1 MKNSLKT
8 LQRIQKFN
16 IDEQRKILVDLQT
29 KQDQLKVE
37 FARLNQNYEAE
48 KAYAVQHPGLGN
60 FGAFVKHYL
69 EKKEA
74 LESAIDKMQQAIEEV
89 RDRIADM
96 FKEQKTYEIVDDN
109 RRKRE
114 IKEENDKEQKMLDE
128 VGTNTYIKK
137 HEAGAEN

>member
-29 KQDQLKVE
+29 KQDQLKIE
-37 FARLNQNYEAE
+37 LARLNQGYESEKNYA
-48 KAYAVQHPGLGN
+48 AQHPGWGN
-60 FGAFVKHYL
+60 FGAYVKRYL
-69 EKKEA
+69 EKKET
-74 LESAIDKMQQAIEEV
+74 LEAAIAQMQQAIEEV

-114 IKEENDKEQKMLDE
+114 IKEENNKEQKMLDE

-137 HEAGAEN
+137 HESNN

>member
-60 FGAFVKHYL
+60 FGAFVKRYL

-74 LESAIDKMQQAIEEV
+74 LETAIDKMQQAIEEV

-137 HEAGAEN
+137 HEAGAQN

>member
-8 LQRIQKFN
+8 LQRLQKFN

-37 FARLNQNYEAE
+37 FARLNQSYEVE

-60 FGAFVKHYL
+60 FGAYVKRYL
-69 EKKEA
+69 EKKEI
-74 LESAIDKMQQAIEEV
+74 LEAAIDKMQQAIEEV
-89 RDRIADM
+89 RDKIADM

-109 RRKRE
+109 RRKQK

-137 HEAGAEN
+137 HEAEAEN

>member
-48 KAYAVQHPGLGN
+48 KTYAVQHPGLGN
-60 FGAFVKHYL
+60 FGAFVKRYL

-74 LESAIDKMQQAIEEV
+74 LETAIDKMQQAIEEV

-96 FKEQKTYEIVDDN
+96 FKEQKTYEIVDDS

-137 HEAGAEN
+137 HEAGAQN

>member
-37 FARLNQNYEAE
+37 FARLNQSYEAE
-48 KAYAVQHPGLGN
+48 KAYAAQHPGVGN
-60 FGAFVKHYL
+60 FGAYVKCYL
-69 EKKEA
+69 EKKEI
-74 LESAIDKMQQAIEEV
+74 LETAIDKMQQAIEEV
-89 RDRIADM
+89 RDKIADM

-109 RRKRE
+109 RRKQK

>member
-16 IDEQRKILVDLQT
+16 IDEQRKILVDLQV
-29 KQDQLKVE
+29 KQDHLKVE
-37 FARLNQNYEAE
+37 LVRLTRSYEEE
-48 KAYAVQHPGLGN
+48 KAFAEQHPGIGD
-60 FGAFVKHYL
+60 FGAYVKRYL
-69 EKKEA
+69 EKKDV
-74 LESAIDKMQQAIEEV
+74 LENGIEKLQQAIEEV
-89 RDRIADM
+89 RDKIADM

-128 VGTNTYIKK
+128 IGTNTYIKK
-137 HEAGAEN
+137 HEAGAEK

>member
-8 LQRIQKFN
+8 LHRIQKFN

-60 FGAFVKHYL
+60 FGAFVKRYL

-74 LESAIDKMQQAIEEV
+74 LEIAIDKMQQAIEEV

-109 RRKRE
+109 RRKQK

-137 HEAGAEN
+137 HEAGA